1 MEADVTVN
9 SATHWARVFDFSNG
23 PTADNVLLGL
33 NGGKWSYQT
42 YLGSSGQTI
51 VADPVDTPYG
61 TEMHMVLV
69 GIDSGHPTDGEVVLY
84 IDGAERMR
92 QTVPLPAMLTRN
104 TNLIL
109 RSPWASDDPLD
120 GTVKNFKFYACD
132 ATNAPDT
139 DAPPT
144 DAPATDAPATDAP
157 ATDAPATDAP
167 ATDAPDTDA
176 PPTDAPATDAP
187 ATDAPA
193 TDAPDTDAPPTD
205 APATDAPATDAPA
218 TDAPATDAPPT
229 DAPGTD
235 APATDAPATDAPAT
249 DAPDTDAPATDAP
262 ATDAPATDAPAT
274 DAPDTDAPATD
285 APATDA
291 PATDAP
297 ATDAPATD
305 APDTDAPATDA
316 PATDAPA
323 TDAPDTD
330 APATDAPATDAP
342 ATDAPDTDAPATDA
356 PATDAPAT
364 DAPATDPPATDAPAT
379 DAPAT
384 DAPDTDAPYTNAP
397 PTDAP
402 ATNSPT
408 TDAPATTAPDTDAP
422 DTVAPPTNAPDAP
435 DTIAPDTV
443 SPDTVAP
450 DTDGPATPATDA
462 PATLTTAPHTTAPLT
477 VKPASRTMAPTPTM
491 APVVSPVTGTPA
503 VPGTGTPAPSTPV
516 PTPAPTPAPLE
527 TSDVETP
534 ARFRDTPTSGLKA
547 ESKETLHVSSTVAST
562 TAVLGGAAGNAG
574 KLAVLNSFGCEM
586 DDVDLGDETLDWEFH
601 PLMFAMGSAH
611 GKYKVA
617 AMVMNPLLIMVVG
630 MIAVGVSLATQH
642 TLHYAKE
649 RALGLA
655 RFPGVLYVP
664 YLFLLQG
671 TSLVST
677 QVVFDASRYSAG
689 VVVMAAA
696 VLGVCLVSP
705 ALLYFT
711 VLRHVERNAE
721 LFPDPAITGNPMT
734 GEQGARAHSKLYKFA
749 FGLDIWV
756 SRESG
761 HFAERYG
768 ICFENLRPGCLWY
781 IVSELLCILCLS
793 LLSGWKP
800 TTKTACDTRNF
811 SIAVMLT
818 AFFLAAAIKRP
829 FIAPMDNMIAIAM
842 AFSMAAAV
850 ILMSIAITTETQKD
864 AAIYTISMCL
874 LLTAAV
880 LIMAKC
886 LWDFVIYAMDVCMIR
901 RVGAR
906 ELARDMRER
915 KVDVDELELMG
926 ATETLAKDE
935 DAHTTSY
942 RLSPLSPEGSFLG
955 TTKRRG
961 TSGSLLASSDLDSSK
976 IMHSPISSKRRR
988 GTNTDLTDPL
998 FGTSTSD
1005 HSDSALPTPGE
1016 ICLPATSMSMG
1027 RTRGKSAARLL
1038 YV

>member
-9 SATHWARVFDFSNG
+9 AVTDWGRVFDFSNG
-23 PTADNVLLGL
+23 AGQDNVLLGL
-33 NGGKWSYQT
+33 DQGGKWNAHVYHGTTRQAGI
-42 YLGSSGQTI
+42 L
-51 VADPVDTPYG
+51 DPVASPLG
-61 TEMHMVLV
+61 VEMSMVLV
-69 GIDSGHPTDGEVVLY
+69 YTRTGPTTGPAVLY
-84 IDGAERMR
+84 IDGVER
-92 QTVPLPAMLTRN
+92 VSGDSGLPLMVTR
-104 TNLIL
+104 TNNLVKS
-109 RSPWASDDPLD
+109 SPWPQDTPLD

-144 DAPATDAPATDAP
+144 DAPATDAPPTDAPATDAPDTDAPPTDAPATDAPDTDAPPTDAPATDAP
-157 ATDAPATDAP
+157 ATDAPDTDAPSTDAPDTDAPQTDAPATDAPDTSAPPTDAPPTDAPATDAPATDAPATDAPDTDAPATDAPPTDAPATDAPDTDAPPTDAPATDAP

-187 ATDAPA
+187 ATDAPDTDA
-193 TDAPDTDAPPTD
+193 PPTDAPDTDAPPTD
-205 APATDAPATDAPA
+205 APATDAPATDAPV
-218 TDAPATDAPPT
+218 
-229 DAPGTD
+229 
-235 APATDAPATDAPAT
+235 
-249 DAPDTDAPATDAP
+249 
-262 ATDAPATDAPAT
+262 
-274 DAPDTDAPATD
+274 
-285 APATDA
+285 
-291 PATDAP
+291 
-297 ATDAPATD
+297 
-305 APDTDAPATDA
+305 
-316 PATDAPA
+316 
-323 TDAPDTD
+323 
-330 APATDAPATDAP
+330 
-342 ATDAPDTDAPATDA
+342 
-356 PATDAPAT
+356 
-364 DAPATDPPATDAPAT
+364 
-379 DAPAT
+379 
-384 DAPDTDAPYTNAP
+384 
-397 PTDAP
+397 TDAP
-402 ATNSPT
+402 ATN
-408 TDAPATTAPDTDAP
+408 APDTMAP
-422 DTVAPPTNAPDAP
+422 L
-435 DTIAPDTV
+435 
-443 SPDTVAP
+443 
-450 DTDGPATPATDA
+450 TPA
-462 PATLTTAPHTTAPLT
+462 PLTTAPVT
-477 VKPASRTMAPTPTM
+477 SAPTTVPT
-491 APVVSPVTGTPA
+491 AS
-503 VPGTGTPAPSTPV
+503 
-516 PTPAPTPAPLE
+516 PTPAPTA
-527 TSDVETP
+527 VETTAP
-534 ARFRDTPTSGLKA
+534 RFRDTPTSGLKA
-547 ESKETLHVSSTVAST
+547 ESKETIEVSSTVASSA
-562 TAVLGGAAGNAG
+562 AVAGGAAGNAG

-829 FIAPMDNMIAIAM
+829 FIAPLDNLVAIIM
-842 AFSMAAAV
+842 GFSMAMAV

-864 AAIYTISMCL
+864 AAIYTISMWCL
-874 LLTAAV
+874 LVSAL
-880 LIMAKC
+880 LIMVKC
-886 LWDFVIYAMDVCMIR
+886 VWDFVMYSADVCMSR
-901 RVGAR
+901 RTGAR
-906 ELARDMRER
+906 ELARDMYSNKKHLSEMDILQ
-915 KVDVDELELMG
+915 VSMSGVTTPVSSFTHDAVAQPSSVLYDFDLG
-926 ATETLAKDE
+926 ATAGAPTLRKISTLEVPLRSTEAFSSTTGRADDASGHE
-935 DAHTTSY
+935 DTGDK
-942 RLSPLSPEGSFLG
+942 LS
-955 TTKRRG
+955 
-961 TSGSLLASSDLDSSK
+961 
-976 IMHSPISSKRRR
+976 
-988 GTNTDLTDPL
+988 
-998 FGTSTSD
+998 
-1005 HSDSALPTPGE
+1005 
-1016 ICLPATSMSMG
+1016 ATCTV
-1027 RTRGKSAARLL
+1027 TRARHIFI
-1038 YV
+1038 